1 VSNLDTITFEVC
13 ELRIRDKNFQIDGPL
28 CDFVI
33 DIAVLSGDAT
43 RCIVQKKDLR
53 TFWGTNMKLACVA
66 SNTIKAK
73 EEYFRKAVK
82 V

>member
-1 VSNLDTITFEVC
+1 MFEVC
-13 ELRIRDKNFQIDGPL
+13 ELRITNKNVQIDGPL
-28 CDFVI
+28 CDFVLEME
-33 DIAVLSGDAT
+33 VLSGDAT

-66 SNTIKAK
+66 SNTIKTK
-73 EEYFRKAVK
+73 EEKFRKAVK